1 MREGRGQIQ
10 SNRIEQSSAEVG
22 RRRGTCREKELQ
34 AFHGVLWEL
43 HVHGEEAHGHS
54 MGAGAVA
61 VDVDPAPDPAPPFMC
76 HCGMFLH

>member
-1 MREGRGQIQ
+1 M
-10 SNRIEQSSAEVG
+10 
-22 RRRGTCREKELQ
+22 
-34 AFHGVLWEL
+34 LWEL

-76 HCGMFLH
+76 HCGMFLHLIYVEITFQLSFFIGFQLQKSCSVMVLQ